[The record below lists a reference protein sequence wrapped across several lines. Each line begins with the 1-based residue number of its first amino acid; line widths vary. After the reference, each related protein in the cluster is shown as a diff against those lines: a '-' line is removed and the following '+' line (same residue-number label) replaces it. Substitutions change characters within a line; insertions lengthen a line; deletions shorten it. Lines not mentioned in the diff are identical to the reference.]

1 MFIQC
6 RSVFGAL
13 TFGFLS
19 AGLLSPAAG
28 QSKPDDLLNKAK
40 ADQAVVQQRVETKLR
55 EALTEARRVQPT
67 SSVRA
72 VNTLKTALTQ
82 LDDPLIAASFRN
94 EWTTVLNAQIR
105 QIEAGKQLPPAEEIN
120 AAKREIKEAQA
131 RRAKA
136 IQEEYNEVRRSLET
150 IASLTKTGNADL
162 AQREAEA
169 LAKRYPNNPAAMAM
183 TDNLGMNQRLADA
196 RVLIDQQK
204 EGYLLALRS
213 VDKSAIPAKDDIEF
227 DVKRWR
233 EITKLRSKSTLTK
246 KEQTLMKSLDTP
258 VNLGFKDAG
267 FEEVIKAISTA
278 MGQEIL
284 LDKNS
289 LAQAMVDSTTQTSV
303 SLRGVSARTAL
314 RKVLEDRGLTYI
326 IKNESIQV
334 ITLERARQE
343 LVTRVYYLGDLV
355 QGTGPYGGAVR
366 WGPGIDILQTQE
378 NVNRLIEQIRSLDPQ
393 GWRDQGGNGM
403 IIFNWPSMSLIVRQ
417 TAEFHAKFG
426 GLPTQ

>member
-1 MFIQC
+1 MSILS
-6 RSVFGAL
+6 RSVYGILSVAI
-13 TFGFLS
+13 LS
-19 AGLLSPAAG
+19 ASSVSPVAA
-28 QSKPDDLLNKAK
+28 QSKPDDLLNKTK
-40 ADQAVVQQRVETKLR
+40 ADQAVVAQRVETKLR
-55 EALTEARRVQPT
+55 EALTEARRLQST

-72 VNTLKTALTQ
+72 INTLKTALTQ
-82 LDDPLIAASFRN
+82 LDDPLIATSFRN
-94 EWTTVLNAQIR
+94 EWTTVLNAQIK
-105 QIEAGKQLPPAEEIN
+105 QIEAGKPLPPAEEIN
-120 AAKREIKEAQA
+120 SAKRDIKETQA

-136 IQEEYNEVRRSLET
+136 IQEEYNDVRRSLET
-150 IASLTKTGNADL
+150 ISSLAKSGQG
-162 AQREAEA
+162 AQAQQEAEA
-169 LAKRYPNNPAAMAM
+169 LAKRHPDNPAAMAM
-183 TDNLGMNQRLADA
+183 TDNQGMNQRLSDA
-196 RVLIDQQK
+196 RVLIEQQK

-213 VDKSAIPAKDDIEF
+213 VDKSAIPIKDDIEF

-233 EITKLRSKSTLTK
+233 EITKLRNKSTLTK
-246 KEQTLMKSLDTP
+246 KEQSLMKSLDTP
-258 VNLGFKDAG
+258 VNLGFKDAP

-289 LAQAMVDSTTQTSV
+289 LAQAMVDSNTQTSV

-314 RKVLEDRGLTYI
+314 RKVLQDHNLTYI

-355 QGTGPYGGAVR
+355 QGTGPFGGAVR
-366 WGPGIDILQTQE
+366 WGPGIDMLQTQE
-378 NVNRLIEQIRSLDPQ
+378 NVARLMDQIRALDPQ
-393 GWRDQGGNGM
+393 GWRDQGGNGT

-426 GLPTQ
+426 GLGQ